1 MSSREAPD
9 VKYTTTTLIMF
20 PIVLNNYINP
30 SIGLLSLIFMG
41 IGQIETRMI
50 FQFRFTTVRLHNID
64 KEVSCIVLQNNKI
77 LHSPE
82 LSEHTRV
89 HIHLNKYI
97 RRC

>member
-1 MSSREAPD
+1 
-9 VKYTTTTLIMF
+9 
-20 PIVLNNYINP
+20 
-30 SIGLLSLIFMG
+30 MG

-50 FQFRFTTVRLHNID
+50 FQFIVTTVRLYNID

-82 LSEHTRV
+82 LSEHTHV

-97 RRC
+97 RILAVIQP